1 MIVKTLKNTGIPNHE
16 IKPKSLI
23 NLKNKQNQP
32 ERLIFSFMRKLNTD
46 ELGRVGIADFKK
58 QDKLPIMVI
67 LDNVRSMHNIGSVFR
82 TSDGFAIEKIYLCGI
97 TAQPP
102 HREIEKTA
110 LGATQSI
117 EWDYFVDIRD
127 LIAELKL
134 EGYTIIAIEQANNS
148 VQLNDFQPK
157 ISAKYA
163 LIFGN
168 EVNGVSVEAMELI
181 DNCIEIPQF
190 GTKHSFNIVV
200 SAGIVLWDFF
210 AKFNLKA

>member
-1 MIVKTLKNTGIPNHE
+1 
-16 IKPKSLI
+16 
-23 NLKNKQNQP
+23 
-32 ERLIFSFMRKLNTD
+32 MRKLKTE
-46 ELGRVGIADFKK
+46 ELGRVGIEDFKK
-58 QDKLPIMVI
+58 QDKLPITVI
-67 LDNVRSMHNIGSVFR
+67 LDNVRSMHNIGSIFR

-117 EWDYFVDIRD
+117 EWTYSEDITD
-127 LIAELKL
+127 LIPELRAA
-134 EGYTIIAIEQANNS
+134 GYKIIAIEQADNS
-148 VQLNDFQPK
+148 VMLNNFQPET
-157 ISAKYA
+157 SEKYA

-168 EVNGVSVEAMELI
+168 EVNGVSDEAMKLI
-181 DNCIEIPQF
+181 DTCIEIPQF

-210 AKFNLKA
+210 AKLKLRP

>member
-1 MIVKTLKNTGIPNHE
+1 
-16 IKPKSLI
+16 
-23 NLKNKQNQP
+23 
-32 ERLIFSFMRKLNTD
+32 MRKLKTD
-46 ELGRVGIADFKK
+46 ELRRVGIEDFKK
-58 QDKLPIMVI
+58 QDKLPLVVI

-117 EWDYFVDIRD
+117 NWAYAPSVSDTIH
-127 LIAELKL
+127 ELKSA
-134 EGYTIIAIEQANNS
+134 GYTIIAIEQAENS
-148 VQLNDFQPK
+148 IMLNEYQPAN
-157 ISAKYA
+157 SEKYA

-168 EVNGVSVEAMELI
+168 EVNGVSDEAMKLI
-181 DNCIEIPQF
+181 DTCIEIPQF

-210 AKFNLKA
+210 AKLKPFLKNDD